1 MSDPAL
7 TLLGMTTVILNTMK
21 TAISLP
27 DQLFRQAE
35 DLARHLGI
43 PRSQLYARALTAY
56 LEAQAPSQITAALD
70 GVYGEVDS
78 SLDPALAAIQATIIA
93 EETE

>member
-1 MSDPAL
+1 
-7 TLLGMTTVILNTMK
+7 MTAVILSTMK

-43 PRSQLYARALTAY
+43 PRSQLYARALIEY

-70 GVYGEVDS
+70 AVYGEVDS
-78 SLDPALAAIQATIIA
+78 SLDPALATIQAAAIA
-93 EETE
+93 QENE